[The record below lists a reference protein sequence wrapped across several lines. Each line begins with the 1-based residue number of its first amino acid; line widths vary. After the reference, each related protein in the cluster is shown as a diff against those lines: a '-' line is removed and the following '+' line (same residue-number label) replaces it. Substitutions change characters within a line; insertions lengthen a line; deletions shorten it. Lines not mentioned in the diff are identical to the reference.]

1 MSGGTVVDVQ
11 ILKQAREALGLS
23 HLEIYAGTG
32 VSPSLLR
39 RAEKG
44 NAELSAPQNILVQEF
59 LARRAT
65 LLTNLQREGPEDSHL
80 AKLSTA
86 S

>member
-1 MSGGTVVDVQ
+1 MDVVDGK
-11 ILKQAREALGLS
+11 ILKAARQKLGLS

-32 VSPSLLR
+32 VPPSLLR

-44 NAELSAPQNILVQEF
+44 DAELSAPQNILVQEF
-59 LARRAT
+59 LTRRAM
-65 LLTNLQREGPEDSHL
+65 LLTNLQREDSHL
-80 AKLSTA
+80 EKLSTA